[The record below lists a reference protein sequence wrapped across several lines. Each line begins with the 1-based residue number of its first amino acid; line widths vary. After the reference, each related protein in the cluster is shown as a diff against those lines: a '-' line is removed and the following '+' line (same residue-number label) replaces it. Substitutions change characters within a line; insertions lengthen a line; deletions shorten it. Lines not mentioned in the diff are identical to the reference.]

1 MNFFLIYIFRLV
13 LVHKN
18 RNQNQ
23 KSWKLILR
31 TFILQASCAQEVG
44 EKQSEGINESSP
56 KLPNVFS
63 IGTGTGAVNDKTFH
77 WKFDDGKVCGKRLK
91 KNHNLNAQMRVHQ
104 DLRPFNCALCFVTPH
119 SGKRLICRDMRRLA
133 QNDNLV
139 HFRHNK

>member
-91 KNHNLNAQMRVHQ
+91 KNHNPNAQMSRA
-104 DLRPFNCALCFVTPH
+104 RPFHLGCCILSSKVASDTSFLRLSAHYGVKSINFTP
-119 SGKRLICRDMRRLA
+119 
-133 QNDNLV
+133 
-139 HFRHNK
+139 